1 MTQTSL
7 EKILVIIPASGKGS
21 RYGSALPKQLL
32 PFDGTTILEHTIE
45 KFKQTK
51 FNIDICLIIHDIND
65 TLYQSVLN
73 KVQYCVK
80 GGAERQA
87 SISNA
92 ILSDFAPLYD
102 IIAVH
107 DAVRPLVSCTLIEE
121 LITQTVQKG
130 AVIPALPIKDTL
142 KTFSDNRITAT
153 LNRESI
159 LAVQTPQVFHS
170 SVIISSYRTALSSK
184 ELFTDDSSLVE
195 YSGYPVY
202 YIQGE
207 ETNIKITTP
216 SDYQYANFLIH
227 KNLAR

>member
-1 MTQTSL
+1 M
-7 EKILVIIPASGKGS
+7 EKVLVIIPASGKGS

-32 PFDGTTILEHTIE
+32 PFEGTTILEHTIE
-45 KFKQTK
+45 KFKRTK
-51 FNIDICLIIHDIND
+51 FTIDICLIIHDIND
-65 TLYQSVLN
+65 TLYHSILQ

-80 GGAERQA
+80 GGAERQT

-92 ILSDFAPLYD
+92 ILSDFASLYD

-107 DAVRPLVSCTLIEE
+107 DAVRPLVSCALIEE
-121 LITQTVQKG
+121 LITQSVQKG

-142 KTFSDNRITAT
+142 KTFSDDRITAT

-170 SVIISSYRTALSSK
+170 SVLISSYRTALSSK

-227 KNLAR
+227 KGLAH

>member
-1 MTQTSL
+1 M
-7 EKILVIIPASGKGS
+7 EKVLVIIPASGKGS

-32 PFDGTTILEHTIE
+32 PFEGTTILEHTIE
-45 KFKQTK
+45 KFKRTK
-51 FNIDICLIIHDIND
+51 FTIDICLIIHYIND
-65 TLYQSVLN
+65 TLYHSILQ

-80 GGAERQA
+80 GGAERQT

-92 ILSDFAPLYD
+92 ILSDFASLYD

-107 DAVRPLVSCTLIEE
+107 DAVRPLVSCALIEE
-121 LITQTVQKG
+121 LITQSVQKG

-142 KTFSDNRITAT
+142 KTFSDDRITAT

-170 SVIISSYRTALSSK
+170 SVLISSYRTALSSK

-227 KNLAR
+227 KGLAH

>member
-1 MTQTSL
+1 M

-32 PFDGTTILEHTIE
+32 PFGATTILEHTIE
-45 KFKQTK
+45 KFKHTK
-51 FNIDICLIIHDIND
+51 FTIDICLIIHDIND
-65 TLYQSVLN
+65 TLYHSIHQ
-73 KVQYCVK
+73 KVQYCVE
-80 GGAERQA
+80 GGAERQV

-92 ILSDFAPLYD
+92 ILSDFAPMYD

-121 LITQTVQKG
+121 LISQTMEKG

-195 YSGYPVY
+195 YSGHPVY
-202 YIQGE
+202 YIQG

-227 KNLAR
+227 KNLAH